1 MKTVA
6 KQSILTTISSY
17 IGVLIGYFNV
27 LWLLPYALSPDQI
40 GLFRTIQDMAL
51 LFVPFAQL
59 GIGNGITR
67 FYPRVKSQQFA
78 FFSMSLVMT
87 FIGFLCLSILFFVF
101 RESLVA
107 AFANNSPEV
116 IDFFGVVLFITLFSV
131 LNTILDAF
139 CRSFLDVAVPT
150 FFREVILRLLVAILI
165 LTYLIQWISFDWLMW
180 GLALVYLT
188 VLIGMIVYMK
198 INQIFKLT
206 FNFQGFPEGFIRE
219 FLKYSLITLLGTT
232 GSLLIMKI
240 DSLMVTSLIGLEA
253 NAIYTIAFSI
263 AIVIEMP
270 RRAISQVVMPVISE
284 HFAAGAGEKINKLYK
299 QVAVHQTLICLLLFL
314 GVWSNIHNLYHFVP
328 NNEIYASGKWVVF
341 WIGLG
346 KITDILFSVN
356 GEIIVYSRYYIFN
369 ITATLLMS
377 IAVITV
383 NLFLIPLY
391 GIEGAAVASF
401 AAMLMYNLI
410 KYVYVKVR
418 LGFDPFSWDVLKISI
433 LGIFT
438 FGIQY
443 YLFQQMEAG
452 ILDLIARSI
461 TITVVYLAGVYIWNI
476 AAKSQSEI
484 IEKIKGL
491 RP

>member
-27 LWLLPYALSPDQI
+27 LWLLPYALDPDQI

-67 FYPRVKSQQFA
+67 FYPKVKAQQFA
-78 FFSMSLVMT
+78 FFSMSLMVSLV
-87 FIGFLCLSILFFVF
+87 GFSILSILFFAF
-101 RESLVA
+101 RETLVA
-107 AFANNSPEV
+107 AFATNSPEV
-116 IDFFGVVLFITLFSV
+116 IDFFGVVLFITFFSV
-131 LNTILDAF
+131 LNSVLDAF
-139 CRSFLDVAVPT
+139 CRSFLKIAIPT
-150 FFREVILRLLVAILI
+150 FFREVILRLLVALLI
-165 LTYLIQWISFDWLMW
+165 LTYLTQLITFDWLMW
-180 GLALVYLT
+180 GLAIVYLST
-188 VLIGMIVYMK
+188 LIGMILYMK
-198 INQIFKLT
+198 SNQIFKLT
-206 FNFQGFPEGFIRE
+206 FDFGNFPEGFIQE

-270 RRAISQVVMPVISE
+270 RRAISQVVMPVIAE
-284 HFAAGAGEKINKLYK
+284 HFSTGESDKINKLYK
-299 QVAVHQTLICLLLFL
+299 EVAVHQTLICLLLFL

-328 NNEIYASGKWVVF
+328 NNEIYEAGKWVVF

-356 GEIIVYSRYYIFN
+356 GEIIVYSKYYVFN
-369 ITATLLMS
+369 ITATILMS
-377 IAVITV
+377 IAVITL
-383 NLFLIPLY
+383 NLFLIPAY

-401 AAMLMYNLI
+401 VAMLLYNLI
-410 KYVYVKVR
+410 KYFYVKFR
-418 LGFDPFSWDVLKISI
+418 LGFDPFSWDILKISM
-433 LGIFT
+433 LGLFT
-438 FGIQY
+438 FGLQFF
-443 YLFQQMEAG
+443 LFRG
-452 ILDLIARSI
+452 IDSGIIDIVIRSSTI
-461 TITVVYLAGVYIWNI
+461 TIVYLIGVYFLKI
-476 AAKSQSEI
+476 ASKSQEQLF
-484 IEKIKGL
+484 EKIKRL